1 MLLKVSASDAES
13 LYSYNSRDYSSLDLE
28 NNKSRDIY
36 RNPRFH
42 KPTLKVSQPAED
54 SSIYEE
60 VGPGDSVSGPVTA
73 VYVGSPDTSQA
84 SQVNRIEIVTADF
97 MYSRG
102 DKTRISIPRSETF
115 MHTYSIAEQGVLN
128 KTIPRRGHQAR
139 ISIGWLKNSCKL
151 VVDWK
156 LAVGLIEGAHPAL
169 T

>member
-1 MLLKVSASDAES
+1 MMLLKVSASDAES

-60 VGPGDSVSGPVTA
+60 VVPGDSVSGAVTA
-73 VYVGSPDTSQA
+73 VYVGSQDS
-84 SQVNRIEIVTADF
+84 SQVNRIEIVTDDF

-115 MHTYSIAEQGVLN
+115 MHTYSIAVRAVLN
-128 KTIPRRGHQAR
+128 KTIPRRGHQER